1 MKAMVLHE
9 FNSPLVEEI
18 VSDPKP
24 DYGEVVIRVHSC
36 AVDQFDLTIR
46 KGAIEGV
53 KLPLILG
60 HEISGEVAFLGK
72 GVDGIS
78 VGDRVASTLYVT
90 CGHCRPCQTGSET
103 VCDNF
108 LGYIGAQFDGGYA
121 EFMKIS
127 AANLVQ
133 IGNSI
138 SYEEGSV
145 LANAIGTPYHGIIKR
160 AQVRPGE
167 TVLITGAGGGVGLH
181 AIQLATLAGGRVIGA
196 DIGEKKCSEIL
207 NMGAER
213 SVDFN
218 KESLEEAIMDWT
230 NGTGVDV
237 VIELVGTATISET
250 IRCLAT
256 QGRLAIIGSH
266 TGRTMTTDPL
276 YLMRK
281 ELIVMGSR
289 NCSKQDLREVVTLV
303 ERGKIK
309 PIFSQVYPLNQ
320 AEDVLN
326 KMAEGM
332 YVGRPVLVP

>member
-1 MKAMVLHE
+1 MKAMILHE
-9 FNSPLVEEI
+9 FNTPLCEEI
-18 VSDPKP
+18 VSDPLP
-24 DYGEVVIRVHSC
+24 GYGEVVIRVHGC
-36 AVDQFDLTIR
+36 AVDQFDLTIK
-46 KGAIEGV
+46 KGAIEGA

-60 HEISGEVAFLGK
+60 HEVAGEVTSLGE
-72 GVDGIS
+72 GVNGIN

-90 CGHCRPCQTGSET
+90 CGYCRPCQTGSET
-103 VCDNF
+103 VCNNF
-108 LGYIGAQFDGGYA
+108 LGYIGVQFDGGYA

-138 SYEEGSV
+138 SYEEGSI

-160 AQVRPGE
+160 ARVRPGE

-181 AIQLATLAGGRVIGA
+181 AIQLATLAGGRVMGA
-196 DIGEKKCSEIL
+196 DIGEGKCSGIL

-213 SVDFN
+213 SVDPT
-218 KESLEEAIMDWT
+218 KDSLVESAMEWT
-230 NGTGVDV
+230 NGEGVNV